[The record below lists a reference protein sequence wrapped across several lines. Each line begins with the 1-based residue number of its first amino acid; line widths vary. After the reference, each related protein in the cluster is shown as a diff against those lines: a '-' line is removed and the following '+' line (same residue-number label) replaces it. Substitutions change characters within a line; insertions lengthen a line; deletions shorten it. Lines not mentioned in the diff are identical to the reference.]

1 MQDTGWAPDLEQ
13 WESDTD
19 SEGSSDEVDFKERAQ
34 PEPDACLGSVH
45 VVAGWTAIGFAFSR
59 EGGAT

>member
-19 SEGSSDEVDFKERAQ
+19 SEGSSDEVDFKMGAQ
-34 PEPDACLGSVH
+34 PEPDACLAVL
-45 VVAGWTAIGFAFSR
+45 ALCM
-59 EGGAT
+59 